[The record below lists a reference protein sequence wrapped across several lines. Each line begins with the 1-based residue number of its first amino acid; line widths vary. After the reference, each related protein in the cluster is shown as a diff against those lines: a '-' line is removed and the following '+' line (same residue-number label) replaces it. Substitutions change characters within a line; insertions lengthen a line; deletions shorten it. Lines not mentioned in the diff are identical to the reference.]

1 MSPWTLPCWACWGT
15 TTTGVSRQQQ
25 LTHVYGLSW
34 WRPGLH
40 GRRRLLPGGRLL
52 TVLEVALDAEPE
64 PAPLSRF
71 GCVCRLA
78 QWPALRGV
86 LGTRSVLIV
95 MAAQVVW
102 CSAACVCVG
111 TTGPVGV
118 AACQAEPV
126 RRLQWTGCVKL
137 VTLY

>member
-1 MSPWTLPCWACWGT
+1 
-15 TTTGVSRQQQ
+15 V
-25 LTHVYGLSW
+25 
-34 WRPGLH
+34 
-40 GRRRLLPGGRLL
+40 
-52 TVLEVALDAEPE
+52 
-64 PAPLSRF
+64 F

-95 MAAQVVW
+95 IRGGAQVVW

-118 AACQAEPV
+118 AV

-137 VTLY
+137 VTL